1 MKKRRRVMN
10 KRRKNGAICK
20 APDAVLTR
28 VGRFRVPLKLVA
40 HKRPPTHDTRTRVA
54 AGFSTTDIRT
64 MNLILRHKYI
74 EPRAY
79 IAGGIYYNIS
89 EVHRPN
95 STSCNKRKTITTEY
109 GQNLNFPRE
118 GCT

>member
-28 VGRFRVPLKLVA
+28 VSRFRDPLKLVA
-40 HKRPPTHDTRTRVA
+40 HKRPPTHDTHTRVA

-64 MNLILRHKYI
+64 MNFILGHKYI
-74 EPRAY
+74 EFRAY
-79 IAGGIYYNIS
+79 IAAG
-89 EVHRPN
+89 
-95 STSCNKRKTITTEY
+95 
-109 GQNLNFPRE
+109 NLLHHLRGPWTQQYIMQQAEDNHD
-118 GCT
+118 